1 MKINYLFVSRL
12 TTNLTLFVFMLFA
25 AGFILWTSD
34 EFLKWDILPDWIDN
48 YAQLIIVIF
57 GFFAFLL
64 VLSSLL
70 SSLAVLAE
78 FAAQQM
84 GVSAPPLKFSRKKM
98 WIVLSVIAM
107 VLVSFL
113 IFHQID
119 QYREEAR
126 LAKNRVEFQEK
137 LNKQSEE
144 LDKSLSQIITLFPDA
159 LLEAIHNHSVMEKP
173 TIKELSKLLSAISAS
188 LPQIPQ
194 IALLMLAEQH
204 PYQYQKIWITPEYES
219 RYSKGYYSEKT
230 VLKAHDT
237 HQQFFTQLPNVV
249 EREVIDVLFKG
260 KIKPLT
266 KRLSGKV
273 LDNTEPSSW
282 GVLKYQEDIVALI
295 FLEGDIEGYG
305 RVRDKIF
312 HAGPKTLISN

>member
-1 MKINYLFVSRL
+1 MCIRDS
-12 TTNLTLFVFMLFA
+12 
-25 AGFILWTSD
+25 
-34 EFLKWDILPDWIDN
+34 N

-64 VLSSLL
+64 GLSSLL

-78 FAAQQM
+78 FAAQKM
-84 GVSAPPLKFSRKKM
+84 GISAPPLQLFSRKKM
-98 WIVLSVIAM
+98 WILLSIIAM

-137 LNKQSEE
+137 LNKQSQE

-173 TIKELSKLLSAISAS
+173 TSKELVKLLSAISAS
-188 LPQIPQ
+188 LPKIPQ
-194 IALLMLAEQH
+194 IALLIPAEQQ
-204 PYQYQKIWITPEYES
+204 PYQYQRIWITPEYDYRCYDES
-219 RYSKGYYSEKT
+219 DEQNLLKG
-230 VLKAHDT
+230 HDT

-260 KIKPLT
+260 KIKPLS
-266 KRLSGKV
+266 KRLSGKF

-305 RVRDKIF
+305 RVRNKIF

>member
-1 MKINYLFVSRL
+1 MKINYLLVSRL
-12 TTNLTLFVFMLFA
+12 TTNLTLLVFMLFA

-34 EFLKWDILPDWIDN
+34 EFLNWDILPDWIDN

-64 VLSSLL
+64 GLSSLL

-84 GVSAPPLKFSRKKM
+84 GISAPPLQLFSRKKM
-98 WIVLSVIAM
+98 WILLSVIAM

-119 QYREEAR
+119 EYREEAR

-137 LNKQSEE
+137 LNKQSQE

-159 LLEAIHNHSVMEKP
+159 LLEAIHNKSLMEKQ
-173 TIKELSKLLSAISAS
+173 TSKELVKLLTAISAS

-194 IALLMLAEQH
+194 IALLMPAEDH
-204 PYQYQKIWITPEYES
+204 PYQYQKIWITPEYDYRYYDES
-219 RYSKGYYSEKT
+219 DEQN
-230 VLKAHDT
+230 VLKGHDT

-249 EREVIDVLFKG
+249 EREVIEVLFKG
-260 KIKPLT
+260 KIKPLS
-266 KRLSGKV
+266 KRLSGKF

-305 RVRDKIF
+305 RVRNKIF

>member
-1 MKINYLFVSRL
+1 MKINYLLVSRL
-12 TTNLTLFVFMLFA
+12 TTNLTLLIFMLFA

-34 EFLKWDILPDWIDN
+34 EFLNWDILPDWIDN

-64 VLSSLL
+64 GLSSLL

-78 FAAQQM
+78 FAAQKM
-84 GVSAPPLKFSRKKM
+84 GISAPPLQLFSRKKM
-98 WIVLSVIAM
+98 WILLSIIAM

-137 LNKQSEE
+137 LNKQSQE

-173 TIKELSKLLSAISAS
+173 TSKELVKLLSAISAS
-188 LPQIPQ
+188 LPKIPQ
-194 IALLMLAEQH
+194 IALLIPAEQQ
-204 PYQYQKIWITPEYES
+204 PYQYQRIWITPEYDYRCYDES
-219 RYSKGYYSEKT
+219 DEQNLLKG
-230 VLKAHDT
+230 HDT

-260 KIKPLT
+260 KIKPLS
-266 KRLSGKV
+266 KRLSGKF

-305 RVRDKIF
+305 RVRNKIF

>member
-1 MKINYLFVSRL
+1 MKINYLLVSRL
-12 TTNLTLFVFMLFA
+12 TTNLTLLVFMLFA

-34 EFLKWDILPDWIDN
+34 EFLNWDILPDWIDN

-64 VLSSLL
+64 GLSSLL

-84 GVSAPPLKFSRKKM
+84 GISAPPLQLFSRKKM
-98 WIVLSVIAM
+98 WILLSVIAM

-119 QYREEAR
+119 EYREEAR

-137 LNKQSEE
+137 LNKQSQE

-159 LLEAIHNHSVMEKP
+159 LLEAIHNKSLMEKQ
-173 TIKELSKLLSAISAS
+173 TSKELVKLLTAISAS
-188 LPQIPQ
+188 LPQIPH
-194 IALLMLAEQH
+194 IALLMPAEHH
-204 PYQYQKIWITPEYES
+204 PYQYQKIWITPEYDYRYYDES
-219 RYSKGYYSEKT
+219 DEQN
-230 VLKAHDT
+230 VLKGHDT

-249 EREVIDVLFKG
+249 EREVIEVLFKG
-260 KIKPLT
+260 KIKPLS
-266 KRLSGKV
+266 KRLSGKFI
-273 LDNTEPSSW
+273 DNTEPSSW

-305 RVRDKIF
+305 RVRNKIF